1 MLCTGYN
8 CGRTQDEE
16 KNGYKGA
23 DLGRELQHLMEREQF
38 DPPKSFREKAP
49 IKDES
54 GPEEAGCTVPNK
66 TFGRTLLPVKHLN
79 W

>member
-1 MLCTGYN
+1 
-8 CGRTQDEE
+8 
-16 KNGYKGA
+16 
-23 DLGRELQHLMEREQF
+23 MEREQF

-66 TFGRTLLPVKHLN
+66 TFGRTLLLVKHLN